1 MALYEVAIYN
11 ELVKRA
17 VENGERASYS
27 DEWADVHYI
36 EISARDEADARRK
49 ILTKYPKDR
58 GFIIKGI
65 SPA

>member
-17 VENGERASYS
+17 VENGEHANYS